1 MIAQDLPKTG
11 DKLFLMQREVVV
23 TKVYADFRLI
33 KIRYTEES
41 LEFFVDTCAVTTA
54 PDYTSS
60 ISIRMLRGKRGEQ
73 YHALY

>member
-1 MIAQDLPKTG
+1 MLAQNLPKTG

-41 LEFFVDTCAVTTA
+41 FEFFVDACAVTA
-54 PDYTSS
+54 KPEYTNS
-60 ISIRMLRGKRGEQ
+60 ISIGILRRNCGEQ